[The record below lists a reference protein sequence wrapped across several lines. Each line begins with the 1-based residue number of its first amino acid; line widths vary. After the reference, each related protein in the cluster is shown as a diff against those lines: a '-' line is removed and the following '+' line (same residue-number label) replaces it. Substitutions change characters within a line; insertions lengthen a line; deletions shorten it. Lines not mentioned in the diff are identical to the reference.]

1 MKRAFL
7 STFLPTAIAY
17 HTLAFPNC
25 EQTIDRQAL
34 EALMLAA
41 GPKYFK
47 VGGSGRSQAEMQPGI
62 VAGEET
68 GLTKYSLSLRLS
80 AVMSYDSS
88 SYRTAVGIHAF
99 QLNFNPVGFSR
110 KVVSQQRRWLIEI
123 DDDDVQV
130 AIIIEIAES
139 ASAAAMCCGYAR
151 PSFLDQLFKHAFAQ
165 VSKNGA
171 RRLIRVLRKLFLNS
185 WIYVPRRHE
194 QIRPAVIVQINDAG
208 APANE
213 PRFNSQSR

>member
-1 MKRAFL
+1 MARLNSRWLESSCAD
-7 STFLPTAIAY
+7 AIVA
-17 HTLAFPNC
+17 HNKHAKIRQNIEFINC

-110 KVVSQQRRWLIEI
+110 KVVSQQRRWLIE
-123 DDDDVQV
+123 
-130 AIIIEIAES
+130 
-139 ASAAAMCCGYAR
+139 
-151 PSFLDQLFKHAFAQ
+151 
-165 VSKNGA
+165 
-171 RRLIRVLRKLFLNS
+171 
-185 WIYVPRRHE
+185 
-194 QIRPAVIVQINDAG
+194 
-208 APANE
+208 
-213 PRFNSQSR
+213 